1 MLILPFALGV
11 VVFSLGLP
19 IVWKNANPKRMCQ
32 SALLIG
38 TLGSVLCIFGFGPS
52 DFSMI
57 VPVGM
62 CLIGI
67 SMGIVSAY
75 SSYIVTSALPARD
88 AQQSGGVQ
96 ATSRNVGQAIGVAVC
111 GMVMLTAITMTVQDM
126 ASHDA
131 SLSQD
136 TQQKV
141 ANISV
146 IPYLSDTGFS
156 KLMLDQGVNQK
167 DVTELNQVY
176 KTARLKATRAGM
188 VATAVMTLLF
198 LFGTR
203 NLPVRAKGSDDAAG
217 EEPRAKKSKI

>member
-1 MLILPFALGV
+1 
-11 VVFSLGLP
+11 
-19 IVWKNANPKRMCQ
+19 
-32 SALLIG
+32 
-38 TLGSVLCIFGFGPS
+38 
-52 DFSMI
+52 
-57 VPVGM
+57 
-62 CLIGI
+62 
-67 SMGIVSAY
+67 
-75 SSYIVTSALPARD
+75 
-88 AQQSGGVQ
+88 
-96 ATSRNVGQAIGVAVC
+96 
-111 GMVMLTAITMTVQDM
+111 MLTAVTMTVQDM

-141 ANISV
+141 ANLSV

-156 KLMLDQGVNQK
+156 TLMLDQGVNQK

-203 NLPVRAKGSDDAAG
+203 NLPVRARGSDDAQ
-217 EEPRAKKSKI
+217 EKSRVRRSRKSELRSKDN